1 MSVAIHK
8 QNILYSQIY
17 AKRHIAIFKIDALSG
32 KLSIMGYEQSMGK
45 KPRNFCIDPSGK
57 YLLAANQK
65 TGNIVIFKRDA
76 TTGLL
81 QYTGEQINIPEPV
94 CLKMIK

>member
-1 MSVAIHK
+1 MKIT
-8 QNILYSQIY
+8 SQ
-17 AKRHIAIFKIDALSG
+17 FFSIDKFSG
-32 KLSIMGYEQSMGK
+32 KLTLVGFQSTMGVQ
-45 KPRNFCIDPSGK
+45 PRNFTIDPSGK
-57 YLLAANQK
+57 FLLAANQK

-76 TTGLL
+76 TRGLL